1 MLPTLISVLDF
12 VSLHLYTFKGFTDG
26 FLFLFTWIQKQE
38 ELHHE
43 AHFAILIKT
52 IINSFEDE
60 SEQDTLI
67 AQVVDFS
74 LAQRIGFLAA

>member
-1 MLPTLISVLDF
+1 MPVL
-12 VSLHLYTFKGFTDG
+12 FK
-26 FLFLFTWIQKQE
+26 WIQKQE
-38 ELHHE
+38 EFHHE
-43 AHFAILIKT
+43 AHFTILIKT